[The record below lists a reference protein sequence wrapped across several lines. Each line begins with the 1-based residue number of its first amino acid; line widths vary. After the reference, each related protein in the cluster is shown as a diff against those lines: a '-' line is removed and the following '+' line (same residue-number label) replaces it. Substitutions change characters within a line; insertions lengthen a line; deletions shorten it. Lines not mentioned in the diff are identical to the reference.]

1 MSEKARHP
9 GIAVRH
15 RKRCASHHQ
24 RACSCRPSYQA
35 QVWSPRDDTPIRRS
49 FPTLAAAR
57 AWRAEAQ
64 VAVRR
69 GQLGLGS
76 QLTVRDAAQA
86 FIAGARAGT
95 IRNRS
100 GDPYKPSVI
109 RGYETSLRLRV
120 VPALGGAKL
129 TAISRIDLQ
138 RLVDR
143 LLAQGLDPSSV
154 RNALMPLRAIYRR
167 AHARGEVAVNP
178 TRGLE
183 LPAPRGRRDRVATPA
198 EAEMLIGAL
207 EPADRAV
214 WASALYAGLRRGE
227 LRGLRWE
234 DIDLD
239 AGLIHVRRGWDA
251 KEGPIEAK
259 TRSGRRTVPLPARL
273 GVLLREHR
281 LRQAGGGEGWV
292 FTNRAGQPFDPSVL
306 IDRARLAWKAAGLQP
321 IGLHECRHTYAS
333 LMIAAGANLKALST
347 YLGHASITI
356 TLDRYGHMLP
366 GNENEAADIF
376 ERYLL
381 AAGR

>member
-1 MSEKARHP
+1 MSANPRHP
-9 GIAVRH
+9 GIAIRH
-15 RKRCASHHQ
+15 RKRCASHVGGG
-24 RACSCRPSYQA
+24 CSCSPSYQA
-35 QVWSPRDDTPIRRS
+35 QAWSPRDNTPLRRS

-57 AWRAEAQ
+57 AWRSEAQ

-76 QLTVRDAAQA
+76 QVTVREAGAA

-100 GDPYKPSVI
+100 GDPYKPSVV

-129 TAISRIDLQ
+129 SALSWIDLQ
-138 RLVDR
+138 RFVDR
-143 LLAQGLDPSSV
+143 LLAAGLDPSSV

-198 EAEMLIGAL
+198 EAEALLAAL
-207 EPADRAV
+207 EAGDRAV
-214 WASALYAGLRRGE
+214 WACALYAGLRRGE

-239 AGLIHVRRGWDA
+239 KGIIHVRRGWDP

-259 TRSGRRTVPLPARL
+259 TRSGRRTVPIPERL
-273 GVLLREHR
+273 AHLLREHQ
-281 LRQAGGGEGWV
+281 LRQGHGRQGYV
-292 FTNRAGQPFDPSVL
+292 FTNRRGTPFDPSTVVE
-306 IDRARLAWKAAGLQP
+306 RAQAA
-321 IGLHECRHTYAS
+321 
-333 LMIAAGANLKALST
+333 
-347 YLGHASITI
+347 
-356 TLDRYGHMLP
+356 
-366 GNENEAADIF
+366 
-376 ERYLL
+376 
-381 AAGR
+381 